1 MKKLLNKMG
10 NEILQTLIVIAVIGA
25 LAITVCI
32 LISNKIKDT
41 TSTGLNNVGNGIEEA
56 VSNAEEGRE

>member
-56 VSNAEEGRE
+56 VSTAEEGRE